1 VSARKSVYAIT
12 DEACDG
18 GVSPNA
24 YVPRIT
30 AEVRMHFPPNTVSET
45 QVRAVL
51 EASYNKTIIQMH
63 EFFEERRKREDRRDD
78 DVPGVRVDDG
88 PQRAEPVTGEGGAGA
103 DEPAVSDPSLHTD
116 AEFFARYDFC
126 RYPCAECDALD
137 RAEIESGVPLHRRMS
152 EGYSKVLR
160 ALKEEGYTQ

>member
-1 VSARKSVYAIT
+1 MSARKSVYAIT

-18 GVSPNA
+18 GASPNA

-78 DVPGVRVDDG
+78 DVQDVRVDDG
-88 PQRAEPVTGEGGAGA
+88 PQRPEPSAREGGAGA
-103 DEPAVSDPSLHTD
+103 DAAPVSDPSLHAD
-116 AEFFARYDFC
+116 PDFFIRYEFC
-126 RYPCAECDALD
+126 RYACEECDALD
-137 RAEIESGVPLHRRMS
+137 QQERERGITPHEIMS
-152 EGYSKVLR
+152 NGYEKVLR
-160 ALKEEGYTQ
+160 ALRGEGYTQ